1 MEEEPEGSSKGEN
14 TLPRARSTA
23 RHRWVMC
30 NWQERPSGTFP
41 AGHGAALSFLP
52 PHVALSWG
60 PRAEG
65 EYKHHVSPWRP
76 LSGLP
81 AVVTGHY
88 CTRMLRFRTRKSLSY
103 THRTASSPFLKT
115 PLVCKQCVGKTRG
128 ESLNRRRDG
137 GGDVTQ
143 MGNSPQSALAPEVR
157 SVSWDAWP
165 AAAWK

>member
-1 MEEEPEGSSKGEN
+1 M
-14 TLPRARSTA
+14 
-23 RHRWVMC
+23 
-30 NWQERPSGTFP
+30 
-41 AGHGAALSFLP
+41 
-52 PHVALSWG
+52 
-60 PRAEG
+60 
-65 EYKHHVSPWRP
+65 SPWRP

-81 AVVTGHY
+81 AMVTGHY

-103 THRTASSPFLKT
+103 THKTASSPSLKH

-128 ESLNRRRDG
+128 ESLTRRRDG

-165 AAAWK
+165 AAAWKQSLLTVCVVMSLDSGPLDSGPLDSGPWPAGLPASVRYSLLAFSTPLISLITRESHSLYDNLPSG